1 MKNLAALTAV
11 LALAAGLAACA
22 SSGSSTATDTA
33 KATTTPVSGTET
45 LSGKLTGSAAT
56 SAGILVFH
64 LRLTGPV
71 GTTATIWLDTGVPE
85 KYELYTFQTAVG
97 DLAVTLASAG
107 TSTGG
112 LKSATT
118 CLYMLTTAVPFT
130 VDGTNSTGKFAGATG
145 TGTAVVVS
153 SGDDPKL
160 SDGTCDTSRDAPPSV
175 ATAVVTFAAT
185 IELTVRQ

>member
-11 LALAAGLAACA
+11 LALAAGLAACT
-22 SSGSSTATDTA
+22 SPGSSTATATA
-33 KATTTPVSGTET
+33 KPTATPVSGTET
-45 LSGKLTGSAAT
+45 LSGKLTGSAAL
-56 SAGILVFH
+56 SDILVFH

-71 GTTATIWLDTGVPE
+71 ATTATIRLGTEVPE
-85 KYELYTFQTAVG
+85 KYELYTIHTAVG

-118 CLYMLTTAVPFT
+118 CLYVLTTAVPFT
-130 VDGTNSTGKFAGATG
+130 VDGANSTGKFAGATG

-160 SDGTCDTSRDAPPSV
+160 SDGTCNTSRDALPS
-175 ATAVVTFAAT
+175 ATTAVATFAAT
-185 IELTVRQ
+185 IKLTVRQ

>member
-11 LALAAGLAACA
+11 LALAAGLAACT
-22 SSGSSTATDTA
+22 SSGSSTATATA
-33 KATTTPVSGTET
+33 TPVSGTET
-45 LSGKLTGSAAT
+45 LSGKLTGPAAAST
-56 SAGILVFH
+56 GILVFH

-71 GTTATIWLDTGVPE
+71 GTTATIRLGTEVPE
-85 KYELYTFQTAVG
+85 KYELYTIHTAVG

-118 CLYMLTTAVPFT
+118 CLYVLTTTVPFT
-130 VDGTNSTGKFAGATG
+130 VDGANSTGTFAGATG
-145 TGTAVVVS
+145 TGTAVAVS

-160 SDGTCDTSRDAPPSV
+160 SDGTCNTSRDAPPSATTAV
-175 ATAVVTFAAT
+175 ATFTAT
-185 IELTVRQ
+185 IKLTVRQ